1 MIFRGSSILDK
12 FFEDYDSDI
21 IVPNQ
26 IYPPQRN
33 VCLFL
38 HTSLVHFEMVFVHC
52 TSFL

>member
-1 MIFRGSSILDK
+1 MDK

-21 IVPNQ
+21 VPNQ
-26 IYPPQRN
+26 IYPPLRN

-38 HTSLVHFEMVFVHC
+38 HTSLVHFEMVFVNW